1 MTAQAAENAQAAA
14 AVAAG
19 EAASTKHHV
28 DAEAQHRI
36 SGSTVAVEPA
46 SIRRR
51 WNNDTSI
58 LQNELLWRRGLEPSP
73 HNLAEV
79 GRLEGLIVSRG
90 SEVPRSPWVAVS

>member
-46 SIRRR
+46 STPDDHAVGWFGSNVTPGRVSPQPDGRP
-51 WNNDTSI
+51 ND
-58 LQNELLWRRGLEPSP
+58 
-73 HNLAEV
+73 
-79 GRLEGLIVSRG
+79 
-90 SEVPRSPWVAVS
+90 VAVSDVTRPHDL